1 MELPE
6 TQDREDIPLMSDTL
20 PSVSVIV
27 PVYNGE
33 RNIGNCIQSLLSLN
47 YPSSKIE
54 IIVVDNNSKDATNKI
69 IKGYPI
75 ISLMEN
81 RIQTSYAARNTG
93 IKKSKGEIVAFTD
106 SDCIADKDWILKA
119 VECFKDKEV
128 GCVAGRIEGYS
139 PSNYIE
145 EYLKRHGYLCQDTST
160 LKHWFLPYAQ
170 TANAIYRREVLNEIG
185 SFEERWVSA
194 GDTDLT
200 WRMLRNTR
208 YKLIYC
214 KDSLIHHVH
223 RSTLKGLFN
232 QRKTWG
238 YGELLLHKKYK
249 VHYFNPERSI
259 AKEIYRDY
267 KEFFRIVIGKLP
279 AMLHNKLISKNEVA
293 FQDKKLAMIGALGRR
308 FGRIK
313 GSIREKKFYI

>member
-1 MELPE
+1 MTDRLPF
-6 TQDREDIPLMSDTL
+6 
-20 PSVSVIV
+20 VSVIV

-33 RNIGNCIQSLLSLN
+33 RTIESCIKSLLSLD
-47 YPSSKIE
+47 YHPSKLE
-54 IIVVDNNSKDATNKI
+54 IIIVDNNSRDNTYKI
-69 IKGYPI
+69 IQKYPVI
-75 ISLMEN
+75 CLIEDK
-81 RIQTSYAARNTG
+81 IQSSYAARNTG
-93 IKKSKGEIVAFTD
+93 INRSRGEIIAFTD
-106 SDCIADKDWILKA
+106 SDCIADKDWIIKA
-119 VECFKDKEV
+119 VECFEDKGV

-170 TANAIYRREVLNEIG
+170 TANAIYRKEVLNEIG
-185 SFEERWVSA
+185 FFEDRWVSA

-200 WRMLRNTR
+200 WRMLQKTS
-208 YKLIYC
+208 YKLTYC

-238 YGELLLHKKYK
+238 YGELLLYKKYK
-249 VHYFNPERSI
+249 IHYFNPESSI
-259 AKEIYRDY
+259 SKEIYRDY
-267 KEFFRIVIGKLP
+267 KEFLQLVVGKFP
-279 AMLHNKLISKNEVA
+279 AMLHNKLISKNEIA

>member
-1 MELPE
+1 MSKELPFF
-6 TQDREDIPLMSDTL
+6 
-20 PSVSVIV
+20 SVIV

-33 RNIGNCIQSLLSLN
+33 RTIGDCIKSLLSLN
-47 YPSSKIE
+47 YPSSNYE
-54 IIVVDNNSKDATNKI
+54 IIIVDNNSKDNTNNI
-69 IKGYPI
+69 IRQYPVTC
-75 ISLMEN
+75 LLEDN
-81 RIQTSYAARNTG
+81 IQSSYAARNTG
-93 IKKSKGEIVAFTD
+93 IKRSKGEIIAFTD

-119 VECFKDKEV
+119 VECFEDKDV

-139 PSNYIE
+139 PTNYIE

-185 SFEERWVSA
+185 FFEERWVSA

-200 WRMLRNTR
+200 WRMLQKTR
-208 YKLIYC
+208 YKLTYG

-238 YGELLLHKKYK
+238 YGELLLYKKHK
-249 VHYFNPERSI
+249 VHYFNPDSSL

-267 KEFFRIVIGKLP
+267 KEFLRLVIGKFP
-279 AMLHNKLISKNEVA
+279 AMLHNKWITRNEVA
-293 FQDKKLAMIGALGRR
+293 YQDKKLSMIGALGRR
-308 FGRIK
+308 IGRIK
-313 GSIREKKFYI
+313 GSIRERIFYV